1 MKKAKSTGFAFFCAK
16 EDYEYLLLVLWKYFY
31 GACTSSM
38 SDKSP
43 HILNA
48 ASNLLGI
55 CFVVLTTLKALR
67 VDYVRKIDELTAVTM
82 FLLMIAIVFSFLS
95 IRNGRPVW
103 ERMADI
109 SFVIAIL
116 CLFAVTLIVTFDM
129 F

>member
-1 MKKAKSTGFAFFCAK
+1 MKKAKSTGFAFFCAYGEK
-16 EDYEYLLLVLWKYFY
+16 EHSLLVFGSIFTEPAL
-31 GACTSSM
+31 ALM